1 MTKQHTESK
10 RFVVRVTWGGGWI
23 VKNVIA
29 SLCLLLFCNIHTE
42 WPSVVRT

>member
-10 RFVVRVTWGGGWI
+10 RFVVRVMWGGGWI

-29 SLCLLLFCNIHTE
+29 SPVFALIL
-42 WPSVVRT
+42 